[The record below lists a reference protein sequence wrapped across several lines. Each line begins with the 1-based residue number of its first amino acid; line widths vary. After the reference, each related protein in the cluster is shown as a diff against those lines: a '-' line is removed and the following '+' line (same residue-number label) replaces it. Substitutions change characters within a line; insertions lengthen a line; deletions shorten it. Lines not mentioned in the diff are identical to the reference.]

1 MLVYCIYGGG
11 MPSVSA
17 AEPLC
22 PVAAYSILGLIV
34 SSIAGYVHVSYFFC
48 RERFLSSPPHTPPSS
63 GRFGTGPHATQ
74 GHTHTLKQGHTLTQ
88 GLARPDRSR
97 ARAHRFEHR
106 GLQMRRKYAL
116 TGETKACATR
126 ARPHTRTRTHARA
139 RADTKMLLV
148 SMR

>member
-34 SSIAGYVHVSYFFC
+34 SSIAGYVLVSYFFC
-48 RERFLSSPPHTPPSS
+48 RERFLSAPT
-63 GRFGTGPHATQ
+63 
-74 GHTHTLKQGHTLTQ
+74 HTHTLKQGHTLTQ